1 MTELK
6 FSQVGSARHFRWLRW
21 IIAAVLVLNVLDAI
35 LTLLWVESGRAREA
49 NLLLAPLIDQDPL
62 LFVAVKF
69 ALVLLGAL
77 LLWRLR
83 THRLA
88 VVSIFVAFLA
98 YYWLLLYHLRL
109 FISPWRVL

>member
-1 MTELK
+1 MADQE
-6 FSQVGSARHFRWLRW
+6 SSRVGSAQHFRWLRW
-21 IIAAVLVLNVLDAI
+21 IIVALLVLNVLDAA
-35 LTLLWVESGRAREA
+35 LTLLWIDSGRAREA

-69 ALVLLGAL
+69 ALVLLGVL

-83 THRLA
+83 THPLA

-109 FISPWRVL
+109 FSLWRVL

>member
-1 MTELK
+1 MTDLK
-6 FSQVGSARHFRWLRW
+6 FSQVGSAQHFRWLRW
-21 IIAAVLVLNVLDAI
+21 IIAAVLVLNMLDAI

-83 THRLA
+83 THPLA

-109 FISPWRVL
+109 FSPWRIL